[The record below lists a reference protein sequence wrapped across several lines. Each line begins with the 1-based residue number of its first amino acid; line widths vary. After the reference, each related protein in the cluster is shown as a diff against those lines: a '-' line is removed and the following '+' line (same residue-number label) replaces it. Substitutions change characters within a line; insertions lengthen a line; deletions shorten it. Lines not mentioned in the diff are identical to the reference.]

1 MLSEDTM
8 RMEYEDWL
16 LRPHEPSVVKH
27 RFLWDS
33 TMKTQ
38 LFKADVNARREQV
51 LVVAG
56 VLCTNVSVRLCVCV
70 RVVLSRRRATAEMR
84 TSASRCGATLCT
96 LCCRWWTAC
105 ETFQHDGCG

>member
-56 VLCTNVSVRLCVCV
+56 VLCTNVSVRLCVCACGPEPQAGDGGDAHFSITV
-70 RVVLSRRRATAEMR
+70 RGNTLHPMLSLVDCM
-84 TSASRCGATLCT
+84 
-96 LCCRWWTAC
+96 
-105 ETFQHDGCG
+105 